1 LVLLLFTACSSNG
14 SGGTPTGTD
23 GAAGAAGAD
32 SGAADSGPAVV
43 TYQDVKPIF
52 ATKCVPCHVTGGQGA
67 PFHTLAESYDSAN
80 KTSSACSPK
89 KVGEC
94 TLVLVKS
101 GFMPLGRGC
110 TGDPA
115 RDAANTAC
123 LTAAEQQKLADWIAG
138 GLREK

>member
-1 LVLLLFTACSSNG
+1 M
-14 SGGTPTGTD
+14 D

-32 SGAADSGPAVV
+32 SAPAAV

-67 PFHTLAESYDSAN
+67 PFHTLAESYASAN
-80 KTSSACSPK
+80 KTSSACSPRK
-89 KVGEC
+89 IGEC
-94 TLVLVKS
+94 TLELVKLGS
-101 GFMPLGRGC
+101 MPLGKGC

-115 RDAANTAC
+115 RDAANAAC